1 MSAGKS
7 SALGLFRFI
16 ARCLLRGGDIGRH
29 HLLTDV
35 VTVESSLSKGH
46 GMLQQISHKAR
57 KRQRGGVSR
66 FLSLYKSCCYSAYR
80 HQPPP
85 SLPRRITHP
94 DLPQRK
100 EQVTLPIVISPH
112 LTSPEGEG
120 QIVLVRLKQVDKQ
133 DSA

>member
-57 KRQRGGVSR
+57 KRQRGGYQG
-66 FLSLYKSCCYSAYR
+66 FCLYIKVV
-80 HQPPP
+80 
-85 SLPRRITHP
+85 
-94 DLPQRK
+94 
-100 EQVTLPIVISPH
+100 VTLHIDISPH
-112 LTSPEGEG
+112 LASPEG
-120 QIVLVRLKQVDKQ
+120 
-133 DSA
+133 

>member
-1 MSAGKS
+1 MFGFCYGFSRICKC
-7 SALGLFRFI
+7 LGTSFF
-16 ARCLLRGGDIGRH
+16 GGIGV
-29 HLLTDV
+29 V
-35 VTVESSLSKGH
+35 VTLH
-46 GMLQQISHKAR
+46 IDIS
-57 KRQRGGVSR
+57 
-66 FLSLYKSCCYSAYR
+66 
-80 HQPPP
+80 PPP

-94 DLPQRK
+94 DLPQGK